1 MAAIEPEL
9 LAARQ
14 RVADSDPAVTRLMQG
29 FPPPPELRVNTAN
42 WMDFPQVR
50 WAVRNGRAV
59 LPTVEVRRCGAVT
72 ELPSALQAL
81 GQVPFEDHDGR
92 PTTVDDYLATT
103 HVDGFIVLRRGS
115 VLFESYPGSMR
126 PDEPHSLASIT
137 KSITALLVQLAID
150 QGAMDPARPL
160 RHYVPELAGTPPGE
174 ATLQQN
180 LDMSVAM
187 HFPADQPFNAGYWAA
202 AGLLPQ
208 APGRATTI
216 YEFIR
221 SIGHALPGTGE
232 VMQYQSNS
240 PEAVTWALQ
249 RVTGRA
255 WHTLLQEQVWQ
266 HLGAAQDAYTVVD
279 RAGMPLAAG
288 GVSMTLRD
296 LARLAEMLRCGGHFN
311 GRQIVPSRA
320 VERLLAPNDNQ
331 AAFAAGNMADKAEK
345 AAAAG
350 VRYSYRNYW
359 YRVEGDRPA
368 WQAHGILS
376 QYLHVAPADELVI
389 AQLASTPLQ
398 SPIALPSFNRAVLAI
413 TRELRTA

>member
-14 RVADSDPAVTRLMQG
+14 RVADSDPAATRLMQG
-29 FPPPPELRVNTAN
+29 FPPPPELRVTTAN

-59 LPTVEVRRCGAVT
+59 LPTAEVRRSGTVAA
-72 ELPSALQAL
+72 LPTALQAL
-81 GQVPFEDHDGR
+81 GRVPFEDHDGR
-92 PTTVDDYLATT
+92 LNTVDDYLSTT
-103 HVDGFIVLRRGS
+103 HVDGFIVLQRGR
-115 VLFESYPGSMR
+115 VLFERYPGSMR
-126 PDEPHSLASIT
+126 SDEPHSLASIT

-150 QGAMDPARPL
+150 EGAMDPDQLL

-187 HFPADQPFNAGYWAA
+187 HFPTDQPFNAGYWAA

-208 APGRATTI
+208 AAGRAGTI

-221 SIGHALPGTGE
+221 TVGQALPGTGE

-255 WHTLLQEQVWQ
+255 WHTLLQEKVWQ
-266 HLGAAQDAYTVVD
+266 QLGASQDAYTVVD

-296 LARLAEMLRCGGHFN
+296 LARLAEMLRCGGYFN
-311 GRQIVPSRA
+311 GRQIVPGR
-320 VERLLAPNDNQ
+320 VVRRLLAPNDNH
-331 AAFAAGNMADKAEK
+331 AAFAAGNMADK

-389 AQLASTPLQ
+389 VQLASTPLQ